1 MRKSLSLSLL
11 AFSLLLVVSF
21 LLVNSFDV
29 GATSSQNANSSTTT
43 NRNQNDSRSISA
55 PSGGGQAQPDFSKNT
70 WELPEDADKTKN
82 PVATSAESI
91 EKGKALYL
99 ERTKGNCIFCHGDTG
114 SGNEANMPKL
124 RRKPAD
130 LTNKERMTVMTDGEV
145 FWKISKGITGIMP
158 AGEKRMTEEERW
170 HVVNYVRT
178 LAKDKQYISRKG
190 AKQDAKVFSA
200 PLRPSLRLCVK
211 PRRTAPHI
219 LESP

>member
-29 GATSSQNANSSTTT
+29 AATSSQNANSPTTT
-43 NRNQNDSRSISA
+43 NKNQNDSRSISA
-55 PSGGGQAQPDFSKNT
+55 PSGGGQAQQDFSKNT

-99 ERTKGNCIFCHGDTG
+99 EKTKGNCIFCHGETG
-114 SGNEANMPKL
+114 AGNEANMPRL

-130 LTNKERMTVMTDGEV
+130 LTNKERQTAMTDGEM

-178 LAKDKQYISRKG
+178 LAKEKQ
-190 AKQDAKVFSA
+190 
-200 PLRPSLRLCVK
+200 
-211 PRRTAPHI
+211 
-219 LESP
+219 